1 MYQKEGPYEFNIE
14 SPIESTPPQHF
25 RECLL
30 AVPRVVNAW
39 LTNAAGARTHS
50 GQGFL
55 LLCATKNR
63 APDSHAFERYWPF
76 GMLATTY
83 NHCTILVSY
92 LVFAFWCPFVFE
104 KLSEIVCICIHTW
117 LFMK

>member
-1 MYQKEGPYEFNIE
+1 MNSILYLPLNPLHPNIFV
-14 SPIESTPPQHF
+14 SV
-25 RECLL
+25 C
-30 AVPRVVNAW
+30 W